1 MKDISKFTEDE
12 DAVYCKDVNEN
23 FMYFIKAIPFIEIS
37 EDKGRVI
44 KLRTTI
50 DDNGNV
56 SLGDIF
62 LELQWM
68 LHRYKEKNPDL
79 IVDKM
84 LVSKLILTPTSIA
97 KELNVRRGFITTIS
111 YQSHPSIKAPLSN

>member
-23 FMYFIKAIPFIEIS
+23 FMHFIKAIPFIEIS

-56 SLGDIF
+56 SFGDIF

-84 LVSKLILTPTSIA
+84 LVSKLTLTPATIA
-97 KELNVRRGFITTIS
+97 KELNIRRGFITTVR
-111 YQSHPSIKAPLSN
+111 YQSHPSINLM